1 MTNPITG
8 MAPHNGA
15 GLNGHA
21 SESAAVDAVRQEV
34 GQRLAAIRGG
44 APVDQRLRAALVQTL
59 GREVPADLAAAM
71 LNPEVHAALVDVLV
85 VQALDAQARAALR
98 GGWTPLT
105 PEADHR
111 VARAVRNTFLGL
123 GGLQPL
129 LDDSNIETININGA
143 DNVWVHYRDGTRA
156 QVAPVADSD
165 EELIELLRAAGARG
179 AHERRFDTGEPELS
193 MQLPGGE
200 RLFALQA
207 VSDRVCA
214 SIRLHPLKR
223 VSLDDQMRRGQMTP
237 GVRDLL
243 TAIVRARFNLVVS
256 GGPAVGKTTL
266 LRALIQAIPRLERII
281 TVEDSYEL
289 ALDKRDHPNGF
300 AMQSREAN
308 IEGAGEYDL
317 ARAVRASLR
326 MTPDRVI
333 VGEVRGAEV
342 VQMAKAMSV
351 GIDGS
356 MATVHAS
363 NSRQALLRM
372 VTYAMEPPALY
383 PREAATALVAGAVH
397 FVLHLDRTRDGVRVV
412 SSLREITDT
421 DGDQIISNEVY
432 RPGPD
437 KRAVPATQL
446 RTDTLDRL
454 VEVGFDPTVLTNDRW

>member
-1 MTNPITG
+1 MTTPNAATAGP
-8 MAPHNGA
+8 NGPA
-15 GLNGHA
+15 G
-21 SESAAVDAVRQEV
+21 ESAAVEAVRQEV
-34 GQRLAAIRGG
+34 GERLAAIRAG
-44 APVDQRLRAALVQTL
+44 APLDARVRTALTHSVGGQL
-59 GREVPADLAAAM
+59 PQDIASAVLDPRF
-71 LNPEVHAALVDVLV
+71 HAALVDVLV
-85 VQALDAQARAALR
+85 VQALDGQARQALR
-98 GGWTPLT
+98 GGWKPLT
-105 PEADHR
+105 PEADQH

-129 LDDSNIETININGA
+129 LDDPDNETININGC
-143 DNVWVHYRDGTRA
+143 DNVWVHRRDGTRI
-156 QVAPVADSD
+156 QVGPVADSD

-179 AHERRFDTGEPELS
+179 AHERRFDIGEPELS
-193 MQLPGGE
+193 MQLPGGQ

-207 VSDRVCA
+207 VTDRVCA
-214 SIRLHPLKR
+214 SIRLHPLTR

-237 GVRDLL
+237 GLRDLL

-256 GGPAVGKTTL
+256 GGPAAGKTTL
-266 LRALIQAIPRLERII
+266 LRTLIQAIPRLERII

-289 ALDKRDHPNGF
+289 ALDKRDHPNSF

-308 IEGAGEYDL
+308 IEGAGQYDL

-363 NSRQALLRM
+363 SSRQALLRM

-383 PREAATALVAGAVH
+383 PRQAATALIADAVD
-397 FVLHLDRTRDGVRVV
+397 FVLHLDRARDGVRVV

-421 DGDQIISNEVY
+421 DGEQIISNEVY

-437 KRAVPATQL
+437 KRALPATQL
-446 RTDTLDRL
+446 CTDTIDRL
-454 VEVGFDPTVLTNDRW
+454 VEVGFDPANLNDDR

>member
-1 MTNPITG
+1 MTTPITA
-8 MAPHNGA
+8 APGHRSA
-15 GLNGHA
+15 GHNGHA
-21 SESAAVDAVRQEV
+21 SEPAATDAVRLEV

-44 APVDQRLRAALVQTL
+44 APLDPRARADLVQAL
-59 GREVPADLAAAM
+59 GREVPADLASAV
-71 LNPEVHAALVDVLV
+71 LDPQVHAALVDVLV
-85 VQALDAQARAALR
+85 VQALDAQARDALR
-98 GGWTPLT
+98 GGWTPL
-105 PEADHR
+105 PPQADQR
-111 VARAVRNTFLGL
+111 VARTVRNSFLGL

-129 LDDSNIETININGA
+129 LDDPSIETININGC
-143 DNVWVHYRDGTRA
+143 DNVWVHRRNGTRD
-156 QVAPVADSD
+156 QVGPVADSD
-165 EELIELLRAAGARG
+165 EELVELLRAAGARG

-207 VSDRVCA
+207 VTDRVVA
-214 SIRLHPLKR
+214 SIRLHPLRR
-223 VSLDDQMRRGQMTP
+223 VSLDDQMRRGQMTS
-237 GVRDLL
+237 GLRDLL
-243 TAIVRARFNLVVS
+243 TALVRARFNIVVS
-256 GGPAVGKTTL
+256 GGPAAGKTTL
-266 LRALIQAIPRLERII
+266 LRALIQAVPAMERII

-289 ALDKRDHPNGF
+289 ALDKRDHANSY
-300 AMQSREAN
+300 AAQSREAN

-342 VQMAKAMSV
+342 VQMAKAMSIGV
-351 GIDGS
+351 DGS

-363 NSRQALLRM
+363 SSRQALLRL

-383 PREAATALVAGAVH
+383 PREAATALIAEAVH
-397 FVLHLDRTRDGVRVV
+397 IVLHLDRTRDGVRVV

-437 KRAVPATQL
+437 RRALPATQL

-454 VEVGFDPTVLTNDRW
+454 VDVGFDPTVLNHDRW